1 LNLLFFAQVMNRKVL
16 TTNNAEN
23 EATDGKQS
31 LQKFEVVGEQNVVK
45 NCAVAVTANGVPP
58 IEETA
63 VVENGAVAVA
73 ANGVAPKDANPTTK
87 VVAVANGC

>member
-1 LNLLFFAQVMNRKVL
+1 MNRKLL

-31 LQKFEVVGEQNVVK
+31 LQKPEDVK
-45 NCAVAVTANGVPP
+45 NGAVENGAVAV
-58 IEETA
+58 
-63 VVENGAVAVA
+63 AVAVA
-73 ANGVAPKDANPTTK
+73 ANGVAPDDANPSTK

>member
-1 LNLLFFAQVMNRKVL
+1 MNRKLL

-31 LQKFEVVGEQNVVK
+31 LQKPEDVK
-45 NCAVAVTANGVPP
+45 NGAVENGAVAVAVAANGVAPR
-58 IEETA
+58 EQTA

-73 ANGVAPKDANPTTK
+73 ANGVAPDDANPSTK

>member
-1 LNLLFFAQVMNRKVL
+1 LNFHFSALQVMNRKLL

-23 EATDGKQS
+23 EATDGKQC
-31 LQKFEVVGEQNVVK
+31 LQKPEDVK
-45 NCAVAVTANGVPP
+45 NAEVENGAVAANGVAPR
-58 IEETA
+58 EQTA

-73 ANGVAPKDANPTTK
+73 ANGVAPEDANPTTK